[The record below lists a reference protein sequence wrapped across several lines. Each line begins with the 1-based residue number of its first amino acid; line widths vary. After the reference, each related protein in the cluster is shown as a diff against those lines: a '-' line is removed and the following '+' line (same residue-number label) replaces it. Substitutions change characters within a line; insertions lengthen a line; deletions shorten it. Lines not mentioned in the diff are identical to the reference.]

1 MIKNCNFHFL
11 ILKMSLKKVIKVV
24 LLIFFLLLLAPSFI
38 ILNRIRNDYVLREY
52 VKETFLFQLKNDLS
66 RFFTYNLG
74 EESKIKT
81 LNIEFQHI
89 VGVSGGSIISSLYCT
104 GMPLDDIK
112 KLAIETNFK
121 QFRGFS
127 LKIISIG

>member
-1 MIKNCNFHFL
+1 
-11 ILKMSLKKVIKVV
+11 MSLKKVIKVV

-81 LNIEFQHI
+81 LNIEI
-89 VGVSGGSIISSLYCT
+89 PDSSL
-104 GMPLDDIK
+104 
-112 KLAIETNFK
+112 
-121 QFRGFS
+121 
-127 LKIISIG
+127 